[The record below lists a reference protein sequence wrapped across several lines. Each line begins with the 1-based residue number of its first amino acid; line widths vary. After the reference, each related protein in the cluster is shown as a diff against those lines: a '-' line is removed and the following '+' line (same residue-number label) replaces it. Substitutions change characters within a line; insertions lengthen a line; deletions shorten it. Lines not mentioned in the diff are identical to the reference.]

1 MRVIVCGAGR
11 VGYSIARRLS
21 QQRNDVMVIDQ
32 SFELIQNITESLD
45 VQGLVGFAS
54 SPEVLDKA
62 NASDADMIVAVTLS
76 DEVNMVAC
84 QVAHSLFNVPTKIA
98 RVRNQ
103 SYLGQA
109 WSDLFSRDN
118 LPIDVI
124 ISPEVEIAAAIRR
137 RIQLPGAIDIMPF
150 VDGKIS
156 VVGVAIEE
164 NCPVIDTPLRQLESL
179 FPDLD
184 LTVMGIIRADKI
196 ITASA
201 DDMMLVGDKAYF
213 SCAPDQTERALG
225 VFGKEV
231 KHGGRIVLM
240 GGGNVGYFL
249 AKDLIKL
256 GLTKNL
262 SILENNRS
270 RAEKLAQMLP
280 DTTIL
285 HGSGLDSDLLE
296 EVGVGD
302 ADRVI
307 CVTNDD
313 EVNILA
319 SLLAKRLGAEKAIA
333 LINNQTFAPLLGPL
347 GLDVVIDPREITV
360 SKILSEIRR
369 GRIRGV
375 HSLADGRAEVIEAE
389 ALETSALVGKTIA
402 KARLPDG
409 IRIGSIHRKGKIISA
424 RSSTVIE
431 AKDRVIIFALADMVR
446 NVEQMFA
453 VRLEYF

>member
-32 SFELIQNITESLD
+32 SFDLIQNVTESLD
-45 VQGLVGFAS
+45 VQGMVGFAS
-54 SPEVLDKA
+54 SPEVLDRA

-76 DEVNMVAC
+76 DEVNMIAC

-103 SYLGQA
+103 SYLGKA
-109 WSDLFSRDN
+109 WADLFSRDN

-137 RIQLPGAIDIMPF
+137 RIELPGAIDIMPF
-150 VDGKIS
+150 VDGHIS
-156 VVGVAIEE
+156 VVGVAIDED
-164 NCPVIDTPLRQLESL
+164 CPVMDTPLRQLETL

-184 LTVMGIIRADKI
+184 ITVMSIIRGDKI

-225 VFGKEV
+225 VFGKDV
-231 KHGGRIVLM
+231 KRGGKIVIM
-240 GGGNVGYFL
+240 GGGNVGFFL
-249 AKDLIKL
+249 AQDLVKRGL
-256 GLTKNL
+256 GKNI
-262 SILENNRS
+262 SVLESSRD
-270 RAEKLAQMLP
+270 RAETLAQMLP
-280 DTTIL
+280 EATVL
-285 HGSGLDSDLLE
+285 HGSALDSDLLD

-302 ADRVI
+302 ADRVV

-333 LINNQTFAPLLGPL
+333 LINNQTFSPLLGPL

-360 SKILSEIRR
+360 SKILGEIRR

-375 HSLADGRAEVIEAE
+375 HSLADGRAEIIEAE
-389 ALETSALVGKTIA
+389 ALETSALVGRTIA

-409 IRIGSIHRKGKIISA
+409 IRVGSIYRNGKVISA
-424 RSSTVIE
+424 RSDTVVE
-431 AKDRVIIFALADMVR
+431 AKDRVVIFALSDMVR
-446 NVEQMFA
+446 KVEQMFA

>member
-32 SFELIQNITESLD
+32 SVELIQNITETLD

-76 DEVNMVAC
+76 DEVNMIAC

-137 RIQLPGAIDIMPF
+137 RIELPGAFDIMPF

-156 VVGVAIEE
+156 VVGVAIEDS
-164 NCPVIDTPLRQLESL
+164 CPVIDTPLRQLETL

-184 LTVMGIIRADKI
+184 LTVMGIIRGDKI

-249 AKDLIKL
+249 AKDLLKL

-262 SILENNRS
+262 SVLESSRK
-270 RAEKLAQMLP
+270 RAETLAQMLP

-285 HGSGLDSDLLE
+285 HGSALNSDLLE
-296 EVGVGD
+296 EVGVGE

-307 CVTNDD
+307 CITNDD
-313 EVNILA
+313 TVNILA
-319 SLLAKRLGAEKAIA
+319 SLLAKRLGAEKVIA
-333 LINNQTFAPLLGPL
+333 LINNQTFAPLIGPL

-375 HSLADGRAEVIEAE
+375 HSLGDGRAEVIEAE
-389 ALETSALVGKTIA
+389 ALDTSALVGKTIA

-409 IRIGSIHRKGKIISA
+409 IRIGSIYRKGKVISV
-424 RSSTVIE
+424 RSDTVIE
-431 AKDRVIIFALADMVR
+431 AKDRVVIFALADMVR

>member
-54 SPEVLDKA
+54 SPEVLDRA

-76 DEVNMVAC
+76 DEVNMIAC

-103 SYLGQA
+103 SYLGKA
-109 WSDLFSRDN
+109 WADLFNRDN

-137 RIQLPGAIDIMPF
+137 RIELPGAIDIMPF
-150 VDGKIS
+150 VDGSVS
-156 VVGVAIEE
+156 VVGVAIDED
-164 NCPVIDTPLRQLESL
+164 CPVIDTPLRQLETL

-184 LTVMGIIRADKI
+184 LTVMGIMRGDKI

-213 SCAPDQTERALG
+213 SCSPEQTERALG
-225 VFGKEV
+225 VFGKDV
-231 KHGGRIVLM
+231 KHGGRIVIM

-249 AKDLIKL
+249 AQDLAKS
-256 GLTKNL
+256 GLAKSL
-262 SILENNRS
+262 SVLEHDRG
-270 RAEKLAQMLP
+270 RAETLAQLLP
-280 DTTIL
+280 DVSVL
-285 HGSGLDSDLLE
+285 HGSALDSDLLA
-296 EVGVGD
+296 EVGVGN
-302 ADRVI
+302 AERVI

-319 SLLAKRLGAEKAIA
+319 SLLAKRLGAHKAIS
-333 LINNQTFAPLLGPL
+333 LINNQTFSPLLGPL

-360 SKILSEIRR
+360 SKILGEIRR

-389 ALETSALVGKTIA
+389 ALETSSLVGKTIS

-409 IRIGSIHRKGKIISA
+409 IRIGSIYRNGKVISA

-431 AKDRVIIFALADMVR
+431 AKDRVVIFALADLVQK
-446 NVEQMFA
+446 VEQMFA